1 MTGRKYLAAVAQ
13 IDTTHGWERSLAA
26 AASFVDQAADA
37 GASLV
42 AFPENFSRYEGG
54 RTPAEP
60 LEHSPTL
67 DCMAGKARE
76 RGIWILCGTVF
87 TPAPD
92 GRSLNTSVLLNPAG
106 ERVARYDKLHLFDVT
121 LPSGEVRRESKRVCP
136 GGEIVDVDT
145 PLGHLGMSVCYDVR
159 FPELYRTLALRGA
172 QVLLVP
178 AMFSRE
184 TGRAHWELLL
194 RARAVENTCYVIAP
208 NQFGGRFGAWGH
220 SMIIDPWGKVLCEI
234 PEGEGLAL
242 AEIDLD
248 YLDQV
253 RRDLPCLAH
262 RRAGLY

>member
-13 IDTTHGWERSLAA
+13 IDTTQGWERSLAA

-42 AFPENFSRYEGG
+42 AFPANFSRYEGG

-136 GGEIVDVDT
+136 GGENRRHRVEWKNDLRRT
-145 PLGHLGMSVCYDVR
+145 PGDLIEQFHESV
-159 FPELYRTLALRGA
+159 
-172 QVLLVP
+172 
-178 AMFSRE
+178 
-184 TGRAHWELLL
+184 
-194 RARAVENTCYVIAP
+194 
-208 NQFGGRFGAWGH
+208 
-220 SMIIDPWGKVLCEI
+220 
-234 PEGEGLAL
+234 
-242 AEIDLD
+242 
-248 YLDQV
+248 
-253 RRDLPCLAH
+253 
-262 RRAGLY
+262 